1 MFTLLTQPAQKILFK
16 NSINANYYTFER
28 QMLEL
33 MKFNY
38 INVYGGDMSG
48 QKRATQTIILKYT

>member
-38 INVYGGDMSG
+38 INVYGG
-48 QKRATQTIILKYT
+48 I